1 MSTLIVITGPTGVGK
16 TELCLRVADTFA
28 IPVINADSRQIF
40 KEIPIGTAAPTKEQM
55 EHVPHYF
62 VGTHHITEYYSASMY
77 EQDVLKLIGQTE
89 GLHLLSGGSMMYI
102 DAVCNG
108 IDDIPTIDNKTREWM
123 KQRLATEG
131 LPALVDELHELD
143 PEHWAIVDKNNPRR
157 VVHALEICHMTGKT
171 YSSFRTN
178 RRKQRPFDIIKIG
191 LNIDREQLY
200 DRINQR
206 VLQMIDNGMIEEA
219 RKVYPLRHLN
229 ALNTVGYKELF
240 EYFDGKATLEE
251 AIFKIQSNTR
261 RYARKQ
267 LTWFK
272 RDESVKW
279 FAPNQ
284 TNEIIEYIKQ
294 NIK

>member
-16 TELCLRVADTFA
+16 TELCLRVADTFT

-178 RRKQRPFDIIKIG
+178 SRKQRPFDIIKIG

-206 VLQMIDNGMIEEA
+206 VLQMIDKGMIEEA

-284 TNEIIEYIKQ
+284 TNEIIDYIKQ

>member
-16 TELCLRVADTFA
+16 TELCLRVADTFT

-77 EQDVLKLIGQTE
+77 EQDVLKLIGQAE

-178 RRKQRPFDIIKIG
+178 SRKQRPFDIIKIG

-284 TNEIIEYIKQ
+284 TNEIIDYIKQ